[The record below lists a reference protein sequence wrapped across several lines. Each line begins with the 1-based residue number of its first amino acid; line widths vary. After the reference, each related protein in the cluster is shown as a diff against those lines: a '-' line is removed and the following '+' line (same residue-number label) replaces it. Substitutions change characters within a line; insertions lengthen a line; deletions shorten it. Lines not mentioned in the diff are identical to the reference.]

1 MYYRKDKQLD
11 QIAHFITALANGDY
25 ELKINLKFFKDKYL
39 TIAVLLNMLAD
50 HLKNLIPGIA
60 TTQDQVPLEHIIF
73 QIDKDL
79 NIVDYNYAGRNFF
92 GLKNL
97 EKLNHILDKHSLK
110 KISRILASGNY
121 NKSLELNFTTPDGLS
136 ISMDS
141 RLSHFSNNEQLLM
154 LTAIRRI
161 SLMDWQKV
169 RLQENAQN
177 PKTKFDVSKNR
188 EIIDKVHHLLMDNL
202 DKPFPSIED
211 IANKVNTNP
220 SFLKRGFP
228 LIYGKT
234 IAKYHLHKRLERAI
248 ELLKDT
254 DTAQGVIAAQ
264 CGFRSDSHFSRTFK
278 KHYGVSPSKC
288 R

>member
-25 ELKINLKFFKDKYL
+25 EMKMNINFFKEKYI

-50 HLKNLIPGIA
+50 HLKNIMPGLTA
-60 TTQDQVPLEHIIF
+60 TQDQVPLEHLIF
-73 QIDKDL
+73 HVDKEL
-79 NIVDYNYAGRNFF
+79 NILDYNSAGRNFF

-97 EKLNHILDKHSLK
+97 EKLKHILDAASIK
-110 KISRILASGNY
+110 KISRILASGNF
-121 NKSLELNFTTPDGLS
+121 NKSLELNFITPEGLNLP
-136 ISMDS
+136 MDS
-141 RLSHFSNNEQLLM
+141 RISHFSNNDQLLI
-154 LTAIRRI
+154 LSAIRRVP
-161 SLMDWQKV
+161 LMDWQKV
-169 RLQENAQN
+169 RLRENAQI

-188 EIIDKVHHLLMDNL
+188 EIIDRVHHILMNNL
-202 DKPFPSIED
+202 HRPFPSIES
-211 IANKVNTNP
+211 IAQKLETNP
-220 SFLKRGFP
+220 SFIKRGFP

-234 IAKYHLHKRLERAI
+234 IAKYHLHKRLERAL
-248 ELLKDT
+248 ELLRDT

-278 KHYGVSPSKC
+278 KHYGVSPSQC